1 MHVILV
7 LIEMLICPELAE
19 KSKEHVQAFD
29 LRFVIRQVV
38 HWDVQDRT
46 NDAGVVSC
54 VHVNLW
60 TRESNIF

>member
-38 HWDVQDRT
+38 HWDV
-46 NDAGVVSC
+46 
-54 VHVNLW
+54 
-60 TRESNIF
+60 